1 MKKILAL
8 CFVAALA
15 LVGFAMAEPV
25 ISDIFAME
33 AAAEAAAGAGSVTF
47 AIGAMGVMSQDYY
60 RYVYELVKEKLSISN
75 PAQFENWKI
84 QEGFLRSD
92 VILSN
97 NASTLN
103 FDIIAGNTGRVLYP
117 GEQLLNR
124 TDSFFVVE
132 MGILFGYEDAQGR
145 RFLFSHPSQAI
156 QDATGNTVADLNF
169 LYDGKLNITAGRL
182 EVRSNADVRQFLEV
196 PEIQAGATP
205 AGTCLVDAACSET
218 IAALLKDSGSA
229 LNALR
234 KVYPQTIYNG
244 SDTIKIEVNY
254 PTRAAMAV
262 AAVIGNTKVFASLY
276 HRGFFA
282 RGINVNA

>member
-1 MKKILAL
+1 MKKFLLFAILA
-8 CFVAALA
+8 VGALLGYA
-15 LVGFAMAEPV
+15 VAEPV
-25 ISDIFAME
+25 ISDLFAMQGATE
-33 AAAEAAAGAGSVTF
+33 AVAGAGSVSF
-47 AIGAMGVMSQDYY
+47 AIGAMGVMSEDYY
-60 RYVYELVKEKLSISN
+60 RYVYELVKEKIQVSN
-75 PAQFENWKI
+75 PAQFESWKI

-92 VILSN
+92 VVLSN

-132 MGILFGYEDAQGR
+132 MGIFFGYEDAQGR

-156 QDATGNTVADLNF
+156 QDGTANTVADLNF

-182 EVRSNADVRQFLEV
+182 EVRSNADVRQFLKV
-196 PEIQAGATP
+196 PQIQQGATP
-205 AGTCLVDAACSET
+205 AGVCTIEDCSET
-218 IAALLKDSGSA
+218 IAALLKDSGNA
-229 LNALR
+229 LDALR

-262 AAVIGNTKVFASLY
+262 AAVTANTKVFASLY

-282 RGINVNA
+282 RGINVNV